1 MSSSTTSV
9 IGADYTSTAINY
21 FSSVRIPASMIAG
34 SALASLFSLTQRTK
48 NTEAQNRS
56 TLLTIVLIMY
66 HLLALSSLLLSLN
79 TIITCTAAASSLM
92 FGCDNPIASSPYA
105 LMKREYEFEFLMTR
119 WSFYMSLFTLL
130 GAIASRAMIEFDL
143 LQPDRMRSAIVIL
156 SAFAGLFFHLLSF
169 VNERIFCYNNM
180 TEMTYDVFIMWYRKT
195 MASQGICEL
204 TSMACFLCSI
214 IAAISLFFRAGK
226 FSKVEDDED
235 EINNKGKKI
244 N

>member
-1 MSSSTTSV
+1 MASSSTTATP
-9 IGADYTSTAINY
+9 ADYTSTAINY

-34 SALASLFSLTQRTK
+34 SALASLFSLTQKTK
-48 NTEAQNRS
+48 NTEVQNRS
-56 TLLTIVLIMY
+56 TLLTIVLILY

-92 FGCDNPIASSPYA
+92 FGCDNPIATSPYA

-130 GAIASRAMIEFDL
+130 GAIASRSLIEFDL
-143 LQPDRMRSAIVIL
+143 LHPDRIRSAIVIV

-169 VNERIFCYNNM
+169 VNERIYCYNNM
-180 TEMTYDVFIMWYRKT
+180 TEMTFDVVVLWYQKT

-204 TSMACFLCSI
+204 TSMACFLCSL

-226 FSKVEDDED
+226 FSMPENDNDH
-235 EINNKGKKI
+235 NGKK
-244 N
+244 NN